1 MKRIVFIIA
10 VVALGLIT
18 VTACGQKKEKKNMT
32 ENKTLVAYFSA
43 TGTTESLAKKIATA
57 TGGELYKITPEAE
70 YSAEDLDWT
79 VETSRCCKENADP
92 SSRPAFVKT
101 KENLDA
107 YDVVYLGFP
116 NWWNGAPR
124 IINTFIEAYGLKGK
138 TVILPVHDLRRQRNP
153 ELPQGAREAVSGS
166 QFQDRQTPEWCQPE
180 DR

>member
-101 KENLDA
+101 KENLNA

-116 NWWNGAPR
+116 N
-124 IINTFIEAYGLKGK
+124 
-138 TVILPVHDLRRQRNP
+138 
-153 ELPQGAREAVSGS
+153 
-166 QFQDRQTPEWCQPE
+166 
-180 DR
+180 